1 MQIVH
6 NMNMLIIIWNMRN
19 LRLAVNMGGRGACKI
34 MGAKTIPGTQSF
46 TRTMGVLQLV
56 ADAEHA
62 PSAADLLEMA
72 DLTRPTLHRILTVLE
87 AEDLIYQTPARRF
100 VLGSRLVSLA
110 QKALG
115 NVDVRDVARPFLEQ
129 LRDDTGETVHLAIR
143 SRDELIYIDKVE
155 SRETV
160 RMASSIGAPVPFH
173 SSAVGKAFLAGF
185 DEATANQMIDG
196 LDMRMVTPFTTTSRE
211 RLSGIVTE
219 ARQQGYVYDDQ
230 ENEAGIVCF
239 GGVIRD
245 ASGLPA
251 ASVSV
256 SVPLFRLKKDHGHY
270 TKPLIRQVA
279 AISARM
285 GHVD

>member
-1 MQIVH
+1 MW
-6 NMNMLIIIWNMRN
+6 MRIW
-19 LRLAVNMGGRGACKI
+19 GALV
-34 MGAKTIPGTQSF
+34 MSGKTVPGTQSF
-46 TRTMGVLQLV
+46 TRTMGVLQMIAE
-56 ADAEHA
+56 ADQHL
-62 PSAADLLEMA
+62 SAADLQEMS
-72 DLTRPTLHRILTVLE
+72 DLTRPTLHRILQVLE
-87 AEDLIYQTPARRF
+87 AEALIYQTPAKRY
-100 VLGSRLVSLA
+100 VLGPRLVSLA

-115 NVDVRDVARPFLEQ
+115 NVDVREVARPCLEQ

-185 DEATANQMIDG
+185 DEATAGNMIAG

-211 RLSGIVTE
+211 KLSEIVAA

-245 ASGLPA
+245 AAGVPA

-256 SVPLFRLKKDHGHY
+256 SVPLFRLKDDHDHY
-270 TKPLIRQVA
+270 IKPLTRHVA
-279 AISARM
+279 AISALM
-285 GHVD
+285 GFAG